1 MKMTVMGHE
10 IIFKKKPGR
19 EWSAHTDIPKTSS

>member
-10 IIFKKKPGR
+10 IIFKKPGTG
-19 EWSAHTDIPKTSS
+19 WSAHTDIPKTSS